1 MLLNSKNAL
10 ITGAAGGIGRALILV
25 YARQGAN
32 IWAFALEPSNAFEAF
47 CDGLAEENDCWV
59 KPLYCDLT
67 DAVSRKAAFNAVMAD
82 KLPLDILVNNAGVMG
97 DDKLFQMVSD
107 AEARSMFEV
116 NYIAAMEVCRF
127 ATRMMARRRCG
138 AVVNIASVA
147 GLDGDSRADYSA
159 SKAAL
164 IAATKALAREMAP
177 LGIRVNALAPG
188 MTNTSLI
195 AGLAEKAVEDT
206 LAKTLL
212 HRMAEPEEIA
222 NVAAFLG
229 SDMASYV
236 TGQTWRVDGGRV

>member
-1 MLLNSKNAL
+1 MLLKGKNAL
-10 ITGAAGGIGRALILV
+10 ITGAAGGIGKALIGV
-25 YARQGAN
+25 FARQGAN
-32 IWAFALEPSNAFEAF
+32 IWAFTLEPSNAFEEM
-47 CDGLAEENDCWV
+47 CESLAAESGCWV
-59 KPLYCDLT
+59 KPLYCDLADT
-67 DAVSRKAAFNAVMAD
+67 ASRKAAFDMVMAD
-82 KLPLDILVNNAGVMG
+82 KLPLDVLVNNAGVMG
-97 DDKLFQMVSD
+97 QDKLFQWVSE
-107 AEARSMFEV
+107 AEARRMFEV

-127 ATRMMARRRCG
+127 AARMMARRRRG
-138 AVVNIASVA
+138 SVVNIASVA

-177 LGIRVNALAPG
+177 LGIRANALAPG
-188 MTNTSLI
+188 MTDTPLI

-212 HRMAEPEEIA
+212 RRMAEPEEIA

-236 TGQTWRVDGGRV
+236 TGQTWRVDGGRL